1 MIPMDFD
8 NLLANRDMWGF
19 QVIICEKWVKTIR
32 RDRNCCWFLTRIET
46 WSNPV
51 QKFRLSFCNCK
62 SCIYSCDDLLSY
74 NSSPRSSL
82 IWFSLIHNMIILSRV
97 YNEPIQLSS
106 TGRALHRY
114 RRGQGFESRT
124 SLNFFRLSF
133 RNCKDWVYNCN
144 YHFSY
149 KCSNCRESDL
159 LCDLPKALTD
169 KIQACGWVR
178 VTRILCAR
186 LKNASWVFSL
196 GDFVL
201 ESLPCAQRWW
211 ILNLFSAHT

>member
-1 MIPMDFD
+1 MERLDIVSFVFGSAVKSLWPQKISSRSE
-8 NLLANRDMWGF
+8 NYSARSKLLLISDKDRD
-19 QVIICEKWVKTIR
+19 K
-32 RDRNCCWFLTRIET
+32 
-46 WSNPV
+46 NPV

-62 SCIYSCDDLLSY
+62 SCVYSCDDLLSY

-114 RRGQGFESRT
+114 RRGQGFEFRT

-133 RNCKDWVYNCN
+133 RKCKNWVYNCN
-144 YHFSY
+144 YLFSY

-159 LCDLPKALTD
+159 LCDLPKVLTD